1 MAPKDTD
8 ETQQLYQDTRTLL
21 ETFDPTRLC
30 PYLNSTTAD
39 AYDAQAA
46 FYNII
51 REGEELDGACVHV
64 YVSHVCAYVHVCV
77 CVCVCVCAC
86 MHVCMYLHKQGC
98 IRGMV
103 FTHGNLLHTKCMYPA
118 L

>member
-1 MAPKDTD
+1 MSPKDTD
-8 ETQQLYQDTRTLL
+8 ETQQLYHDTRTLL

-51 REGEELDGACVHV
+51 REGKELDGM
-64 YVSHVCAYVHVCV
+64 HVCV
-77 CVCVCVCAC
+77 CVCVCVCICVCAC
-86 MHVCMYLHKQGC
+86 AYVYAHVHMCTRMSVHGHREQWLSIDIFAHEVHISVQMYQ
-98 IRGMV
+98 IS
-103 FTHGNLLHTKCMYPA
+103 
-118 L
+118 

>member
-1 MAPKDTD
+1 MSPKDTD
-8 ETQQLYQDTRTLL
+8 ETQQLYHDTRTLL

-51 REGEELDGACVHV
+51 REGKELDGMHMC
-64 YVSHVCAYVHVCV
+64 VCV

-86 MHVCMYLHKQGC
+86 MHVC
-98 IRGMV
+98 
-103 FTHGNLLHTKCMYPA
+103 TWP
-118 L
+118 

>member
-77 CVCVCVCAC
+77 CVCVCVHAC
-86 MHVCMYLHKQGC
+86 MCARIYTSRC
-98 IRGMV
+98 
-103 FTHGNLLHTKCMYPA
+103 A
-118 L
+118 

>member
-1 MAPKDTD
+1 MSPKDTD
-8 ETQQLYQDTRTLL
+8 ETQQLYHDTRTLL

-51 REGEELDGACVHV
+51 REGKELDGMHM
-64 YVSHVCAYVHVCV
+64 
-77 CVCVCVCAC
+77 CVCVCAC
-86 MHVCMYLHKQGC
+86 MSAHGHRKQC
-98 IRGMV
+98 LSIDIFAHEV
-103 FTHGNLLHTKCMYPA
+103 HISVQLYQIS
-118 L
+118 